1 MRQLRNWVGPIFQ
14 LLLSMMIPISHGL
27 FLRQNSLISDV
38 MMPRAYDPN
47 NPSESCYNIL
57 YESDAN
63 GDGTVSNDEYQ
74 TFVSLLSNGEYNT
87 MSYVD
92 LPFGI
97 KINFVYLNCLC
108 RYRPEN
114 SPDGN
119 DCCTGPDGGIFVS
132 GAGPGELP
140 TSTEEEYLSTVCRET
155 QVAIDNAMSESSMIP
170 VVTVTESPTKE
181 PTTESV
187 STIGMAMF
195 GRDHVRF

>member
-1 MRQLRNWVGPIFQ
+1 MVPLGYAQ
-14 LLLSMMIPISHGL
+14 LLRRNSISIL
-27 FLRQNSLISDV
+27 PELT
-38 MMPRAYDPN
+38 MPRAYDPT

-57 YESDAN
+57 FESDAN
-63 GDGTVSNDEYQ
+63 GDGIVSNDEYP
-74 TFVSLLSNGEYNT
+74 TFVSLLSNGEYNA

-132 GAGPGELP
+132 GAGPGEIP
-140 TSTEEEYLSTVCRET
+140 TSSEEEYLSAVCRET
-155 QVAIDNAMSESSMIP
+155 QGAMDTARSETSLSPMIS
-170 VVTVTESPTKE
+170 VTTSPSEK
-181 PTTESV
+181 PTTTSV
-187 STIGMAMF
+187 SYNDFDVWTTI
-195 GRDHVRF
+195 DHDCV